1 MSPHFS
7 ALPDALA
14 LDLHTSAAEPTND
27 RRLHEHLDRLRCGM
41 IFCDAEGRVHWLNR
55 SAKRLLACGPLRLA
69 GSCLAGD
76 TEAQTDE
83 LMNAL
88 AGCAVGNTASYLRL
102 GHGTC
107 ALHLAIQACA
117 RSATM
122 VLTLTSPGRSADIPA
137 NALIQLFGLTPTEA
151 DLLAALATGRT
162 LEQYA
167 QERGVAVGTARVQ
180 LKQVKAKTGSH
191 RQSELVRLVWSSAVA
206 HLSSPQ
212 P

>member
-55 SAKRLLACGPLRLA
+55 SAKRLLACGPLRLV

-76 TEAQTDE
+76 SEAQTDE

-102 GHGTC
+102 GQGTC

-117 RSATM
+117 HSTTM

-137 NALIQLFGLTPTEA
+137 NALIQLFGLTPTKV
-151 DLLAALATGRT
+151 DLLPYPELPREKQPPPKCGMATT
-162 LEQYA
+162 DS
-167 QERGVAVGTARVQ
+167 RG
-180 LKQVKAKTGSH
+180 
-191 RQSELVRLVWSSAVA
+191 LVWCRSVDVPRRSATHERLA
-206 HLSSPQ
+206 ACR
-212 P
+212 